1 MLSAFFALAARS
13 PSRQIAFRRV
23 VATHLVLL
31 ASVFGIMGVLGRG
44 GPAEVL
50 GHALLVAGI
59 VEGAVL
65 IGWRL
70 TQLPRSQALEF
81 LLVSAQRPR
90 GLFVAEAL
98 VGLAQLTLVTLS
110 GLPVLALLVLDG
122 FLEPLDPL
130 PLIVIPL
137 AWGAVAGFGLTVWAY
152 EPAWVRR
159 LGEKV
164 AMALIVFYLVVGVLA
179 GEHLRDWLGILPDAI
194 ANVLMRCFFR
204 FHTDNPF
211 GVMRYWLNGPPSV
224 ATGAAIQVTLFG
236 GGLALLFLVR
246 GAFRLQP
253 HFHEFHYL
261 PLSDLRDPK
270 RPLVGERPLT
280 WWAVKRVARFAG
292 RVNLWL
298 AGGFGLLY
306 AAYLVAGDAWP
317 AWLGQTVFVMCDQAG
332 GVPALTTGLV
342 LLGAVPAAF
351 QYGLWDSSV
360 QDRCRRLEL
369 LLLTDLEP
377 SDYWHAA
384 VSAAWNRGRGYF
396 VIAGMLWI
404 AGLLAGRLDI
414 GQVLAAAAGGVLL
427 WSLYFTLGFRAFSR
441 GMQANVLGL
450 LLTVG
455 LPLLVFGADRC
466 GVPAWGAVLPPG
478 IVYGSAAAPVGA
490 AAAVGALC
498 AASLALAMARRS
510 LRCGDA
516 ELRRWYDRHAGAG
529 AVR

>member
-13 PSRQIAFRRV
+13 PSRQIAFRKV
-23 VATHLVLL
+23 VAVHLVLL
-31 ASVFGIMGVLGRG
+31 AGVFGIVGVLGRG
-44 GPAEVL
+44 GSAEVF

-70 TQLPRSQALEF
+70 TQLPKSQALEF
-81 LLVSAQRPR
+81 LLVSPLRPR

-98 VGLAQLTLVTLS
+98 VGFVQLTLVTLS

-130 PLIVIPL
+130 PLLFIPL
-137 AWGAVAGFGLTVWAY
+137 AWGAVAGLGLTVWAY
-152 EPAWVRR
+152 EAAWIRR

-164 AMALIVFYLVVGVLA
+164 AMATIVVYLVVGVLA
-179 GEHLRDWLGILPDAI
+179 GENLREWLAVLPDDLAR
-194 ANVLMRCFFR
+194 LLLQGFFR

-211 GVMRYWLNGPPSV
+211 GVMRYWFNGPPSP
-224 ATGAAIQVTLFG
+224 ATGAAIQVTLVG
-236 GGLALLFLVR
+236 AGLAGLFLLR

-253 HFHEFHYL
+253 HFHEVHYL
-261 PLSDLRDPK
+261 PLGDLHDPN
-270 RPLVGERPLT
+270 RPRVGDRPLT

-317 AWLGQTVFVMCDQAG
+317 AWLGRTVFLMCDQAG
-332 GVPALTTGLV
+332 GVPALTTALV
-342 LLGAVPAAF
+342 LLAAVPAAF

-396 VIAGMLWI
+396 IIAGMLWI
-404 AGLLAGRLDI
+404 AGFLAGRLSI
-414 GQVLAAAAGGVLL
+414 AQVLAAAAGGVLL

-441 GMQANVLGL
+441 GMQANALGL
-450 LLTVG
+450 MLTVG

-466 GVPAWGAVLPPG
+466 GVPAFGAVLPPG

-490 AAAVGALC
+490 AAAIGALC
-498 AASLALAMARRS
+498 AAGLALAMARSS
-510 LRCGDA
+510 LHGGDA
-516 ELRRWYDRHAGAG
+516 ELRRWYTRHASAR
-529 AVR
+529 AMR